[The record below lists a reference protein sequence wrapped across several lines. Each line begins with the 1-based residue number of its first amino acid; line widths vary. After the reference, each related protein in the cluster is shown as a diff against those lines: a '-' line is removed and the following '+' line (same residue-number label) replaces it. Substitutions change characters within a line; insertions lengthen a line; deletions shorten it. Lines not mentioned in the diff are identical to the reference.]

1 VQTKKDDVAGQKN
14 RWRRGVLARPP
25 RSTMGLEEGDV
36 ARKKDDVARTERWVE
51 KRSGGQQGT
60 C

>member
-1 VQTKKDDVAGQKN
+1 M
-14 RWRRGVLARPP
+14 LA
-25 RSTMGLEEGDV
+25 SKALDHGESLGIEEGDM

-60 C
+60 